1 MASPALPQI
10 DRQANLALQLKP
22 GILRQDAPP
31 IDVTD
36 IEAVTQETDGPIRKL
51 RGNVRLER
59 TEMVLYA
66 NEVDYNTE
74 TGYVEARGNV
84 HYKNFVRHEE
94 IFASKVEYY
103 LDEEK
108 GKFYD
113 PNGTAVTRVE
123 TRVGVLSSSSPFH
136 FEGKW
141 AERIGEKYILH
152 DGMIT
157 NCRIPRPWWTLRGP
171 KFDIIPE
178 DRALA
183 YKAIFRIR
191 GLPLFYTPYFYK
203 SLAKVPRHSG
213 FLTPS
218 VGNSSVLG
226 RTIGVGYF
234 WAINRSYDLIY
245 RFQDYTSRG
254 YGHHAQFSGK
264 PRAGTDFNAI
274 LFGVQD
280 KGLPQ
285 PDGTRL
291 KEGGLSVLVQGKS
304 DLGDGFVAR
313 GELNYLSSL
322 LFRQSF
328 SQTFNE
334 AIFTEVHSIGF
345 ITKQWDTF
353 SADLVFDR
361 LENFQS
367 TNKGDSIVIRKLPE
381 LEFSSRD
388 REISDA
394 VIPIW
399 VSFDSSAGLL
409 KRSQPLFQTQQFVDR
424 VDVQPTIT
432 TEFSW
437 AGFHLIPSFSARET
451 QYGEQQQS
459 GNIVSQSLNRFS
471 REVFVDLVP
480 PSFARVFKKKTFLGD
495 QLKHVIEPRA
505 SFQKVS
511 GITDF
516 DRIIRFDQTD
526 LVANTTQVE
535 FSVTNRLYAKRGDQV
550 SEVLSW
556 EISQQRYFDPTFG
569 GAIVPG
575 ERNIILSTAD
585 LTAYAFLDGRRAY
598 SPVVSAVRSTPLP
611 GISIE
616 WRADYDPLRGT
627 LIDSSVTGDL
637 RRGNFFL
644 SLGHTEVHSVPD
656 LSPNGNQFR
665 GAIGFGNSQHRGWNA
680 AFTSVYDFDL
690 GKMQYVTSQ
699 VTYNTDCCGLSVQFR
714 RFNFGTRF
722 ENQFEVAFAIA
733 NIATF
738 GTLKKQERMF

>member
-1 MASPALPQI
+1 MSAFFAPLSSPQI
-10 DRQANLALQLKP
+10 NRTP
-22 GILRQDAPP
+22 GAATPNAPP
-31 IDVTD
+31 SGFYD
-36 IEAVTQETDGPIRKL
+36 IEATSQEVAGPIRKL
-51 RGNVRLER
+51 RGKVRLQT

-66 NEVDYNTE
+66 DEIDFDADA
-74 TGYVEARGNV
+74 GYAEARGNV
-84 HYKNFVRHEE
+84 HFKSFSKNEE
-94 IFASKVEYY
+94 IWASKVEYY
-103 LDEEK
+103 TDEEK

-113 PNGTAVTRVE
+113 VVGTAVTRLE
-123 TRVGVLSSSSPFH
+123 TRTGVLSSSSPFH

-141 AERIGEKYILH
+141 AERLGEKYILH

-157 NCRIPRPWWTLRGP
+157 NCRVPRPWWTLRGP

-191 GLPLFYTPYFYK
+191 KLPLFYAPYFYK

-218 VGNSSVLG
+218 VGNSSRLG
-226 RTIGVGYF
+226 PTFGVGYF
-234 WAINRSYDLIY
+234 WAINRSYDLLY

-280 KGLPQ
+280 RGLLQ
-285 PDGTRL
+285 SDGTRI
-291 KEGGLSVLVQGKS
+291 KQGGLSVLMQGKS

-353 SADLVFDR
+353 SADLVFQR
-361 LENFQS
+361 TENFQT

-388 REISDA
+388 RQISSA
-394 VIPIW
+394 VIPLW

-424 VDVQPTIT
+424 VDLQPRVM
-432 TEFSW
+432 TELSW
-437 AGFHLIPSFSARET
+437 AGFHLVPSISARET
-451 QYGEQQQS
+451 HYGERQQAGS
-459 GNIVSQSLNRFS
+459 IVDRDVNRFS
-471 REVFVDLVP
+471 RELYVDFIP
-480 PSFARVFKKKTFLGD
+480 PSLARVFKKKTFLGD
-495 QLKHVIEPRA
+495 QLKHVIEPRV
-505 SFQKVS
+505 SYQKVS

-516 DRIIRFDQTD
+516 DRLIRFDQTD
-526 LVANTTQVE
+526 LIANTNQLE
-535 FSVTNRLYAKRGDQV
+535 ISVTNRLYAKRNDQV
-550 SEVLSW
+550 SEVFSW
-556 EISQQRYFDPTFG
+556 AISQQRYFDPTFG

-575 ERNIILSTAD
+575 QRNITLATAD
-585 LTAYAFLDGRRAY
+585 LTAYAFLDGRRNY
-598 SPVVSAVRSTPLP
+598 SPLVSAVRASPMP
-611 GISIE
+611 GVSVE
-616 WRADYDPLRGT
+616 WRADYDPLRGAI
-627 LIDSSVTGDL
+627 LDSSVTGDL
-637 RRGNFFL
+637 RQGNLFL
-644 SLGHTEVHSVPD
+644 SLGHNEVHSVPA
-656 LSPNGNQFR
+656 LSPAANQFR
-665 GAIGFGNSQHRGWNA
+665 GALGFGNSQHRGWNA
-680 AFTSVYDFDL
+680 AFTSVYDFRI
-690 GKMQYVTSQ
+690 GKMQFITSQ
-699 VTYNTDCCGLSVQFR
+699 VTYNTDCCGLSVQYR